1 MSYKPSV
8 GPQMAAPNVIPM
20 ADIMLVLLIIFMV
33 VTPMLSKGLS
43 VELAKV
49 QNPSDMPDADKDDA
63 VIVGISA
70 SGDVYLGSAKSD
82 VSQIADQVRD
92 RISNKLDK
100 TVFVKSDGRAKYG
113 DVVKVVDEIRSAG
126 VDNVGLIT
134 DRAENRIAGPLHR
147 RQPDNLRWEARR
159 IPRFPVSFLQH
170 IRPGD
175 CTGTRKQELGATT
188 MGMDVGGKQ
197 GGAMATM
204 NVVPLID
211 ILLVLIIIFM
221 VITPL
226 TPKGLDAL
234 VPQPA
239 PPNQKQQQDITQKTI
254 VVQIL
259 DTGKLK
265 INDEDATWDS
275 LGPRL
280 TDVFKERA
288 EKVAF
293 VKGDDAVRFADVARA
308 IDVMRGSGID
318 KVGLITANL
327 EAGK

>member
-8 GPQMAAPNVIPM
+8 GPQMSAPNVIPM

-49 QNPSDMPDADKDDA
+49 NNPTDMPDADKDDA

-134 DRAENRIAGPLHR
+134 DKAEQNRR
-147 RQPDNLRWEARR
+147 
-159 IPRFPVSFLQH
+159 
-170 IRPGD
+170 
-175 CTGTRKQELGATT
+175 T
-188 MGMDVGGKQ
+188 
-197 GGAMATM
+197 
-204 NVVPLID
+204 
-211 ILLVLIIIFM
+211 
-221 VITPL
+221 
-226 TPKGLDAL
+226 
-234 VPQPA
+234 A
-239 PPNQKQQQDITQKTI
+239 PP
-254 VVQIL
+254 
-259 DTGKLK
+259 
-265 INDEDATWDS
+265 
-275 LGPRL
+275 PP
-280 TDVFKERA
+280 
-288 EKVAF
+288 
-293 VKGDDAVRFADVARA
+293 
-308 IDVMRGSGID
+308 
-318 KVGLITANL
+318 
-327 EAGK
+327 AG